1 MGKNH
6 NKLDVYTKALEDS
19 CKNLVNLI
27 MDYWDIIPDK
37 EKVELAKKLDEI
49 EEVVRIA
56 IKKLLKKRK

>member
-6 NKLDVYTKALEDS
+6 NKLDVYTKALADS

-37 EKVELAKKLDEI
+37 EKVELAKNLDEI